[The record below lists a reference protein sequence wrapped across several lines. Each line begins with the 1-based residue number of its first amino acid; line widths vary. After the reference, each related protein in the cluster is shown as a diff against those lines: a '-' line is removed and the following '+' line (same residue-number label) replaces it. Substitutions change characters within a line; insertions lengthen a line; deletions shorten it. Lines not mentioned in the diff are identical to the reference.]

1 MKRSI
6 VRGAAVCGCLLAL
19 LLSAVAWADAALP
32 SPEGRVILTVSG
44 KIAHTNDGDSAKF
57 DRAMLESLG
66 QSELAVTTPWTDG
79 TQQFK
84 GVLGRLILD
93 AVGADGTTIT
103 AYAVNDYQITIPVSD
118 LRDYP
123 VLFALQQNGRY
134 MRVRDKGPI
143 WVVYPRETYPEL
155 DTDLI
160 TDRWIWQLKA
170 LVIE

>member
-1 MKRSI
+1 M
-6 VRGAAVCGCLLAL
+6 LA
-19 LLSAVAWADAALP
+19 SALVHADASMPL
-32 SPEGRVILTVSG
+32 PEGKVILTVSG
-44 KIAHTNDGDSAKF
+44 KITRTNDGDSAKF

-79 TQQFK
+79 TQQFR

-93 AVGADGTTIT
+93 AVGAEGTTIT
-103 AYAVNDYQITIPVSD
+103 AYAINDYQISIPVSD
-118 LRDYP
+118 LRNYP

>member
-1 MKRSI
+1 MKLSI
-6 VRGAAVCGCLLAL
+6 VRGSAVACCLLAML
-19 LLSAVAWADAALP
+19 VSAVVRADGELP
-32 SPEGRVILTVSG
+32 SPEGKVILTVSG
-44 KIAHTNDGDSAKF
+44 SIKHTNDGDSAKF

-84 GVLGRLILD
+84 GVLGRLVLE
-93 AVGADGTTIT
+93 AVGAEGNTIT
-103 AYAVNDYQITIPVSD
+103 AFAINDYQISIPVSD
-118 LRDYP
+118 LRNYP

-143 WVVYPRETYPEL
+143 WIVYPRETYPEL

>member
-1 MKRSI
+1 MFSI
-6 VRGAAVCGCLLAL
+6 VRVGIFLCCLLAL
-19 LLSAVAWADAALP
+19 PVVQAATPLQA
-32 SPEGRVILTVSG
+32 PEGKVVLTVSG
-44 KIAHTNDGDSAKF
+44 KIRHTNDGDSAKF

-84 GVLGRLILD
+84 GVLGSRILD
-93 AVGADGTTIT
+93 AVGADGNMIT
-103 AYAVNDYQITIPVSD
+103 AYAINDYHISIPVSD

-123 VLFALQQNGRY
+123 VLFALQHNGNY

-143 WVVYPRETYPEL
+143 WIIYPRQTHPEL

-160 TDRWIWQLKA
+160 TDRWVWQLKA

>member
-1 MKRSI
+1 MAIS
-6 VRGAAVCGCLLAL
+6 VSTAAR
-19 LLSAVAWADAALP
+19 ADANLP
-32 SPEGRVILTVSG
+32 SPEGQVILTVSG
-44 KIAHTNDGDSAKF
+44 KIRHTNDGDSARF

-66 QSELAVTTPWTDG
+66 QSDLAVTTPWTDG
-79 TQQFK
+79 TQQFR
-84 GVLGRLILD
+84 GVLGRLVLD
-93 AVGADGTTIT
+93 AVGAEGTLIT
-103 AYAVNDYQITIPVSD
+103 AYAVNDYQISIPVSD
-118 LRDYP
+118 LRNYP